1 MRAAL
6 PSTLA
11 RPHHRRLG
19 ERAVNLPG
27 SPGST
32 SLSIESGQEMNR
44 RDFALSLAAAAATAA
59 MTAPARAQGEPTEG
73 REFTRLQPPVPV
85 AVAGKI
91 KVVEFFGYWC
101 PHCNNFEPALDAWAR
116 KLPAD
121 VNFRRIPVA
130 FAAAQE
136 TLQKLY
142 FALEGLGL
150 LDSLHRKVFAAVH
163 VQHLRFDKDADVV
176 GFASANG
183 VDPNRLLDTVKSFAV
198 ATKCRQA
205 KQQAE
210 AFRIDGVPTLG
221 IQGRYMTSL
230 SLAGGAEPTL
240 QVVDALIRKSRRG

>member
-1 MRAAL
+1 
-6 PSTLA
+6 
-11 RPHHRRLG
+11 
-19 ERAVNLPG
+19 
-27 SPGST
+27 
-32 SLSIESGQEMNR
+32 MNR
-44 RDFALSLAAAAATAA
+44 REFALGLLAASAAAGIS
-59 MTAPARAQGEPTEG
+59 APAQAQGEPTEG
-73 REFTRLQPPVPV
+73 REYTRLQSPVPV

-91 KVVEFFGYWC
+91 EVVEFFGYWC
-101 PHCNNFEPALDAWAR
+101 PHCNNFEPALDAWVH

-150 LDSLHRKVFAAVH
+150 VDSLHRKVFAAVH
-163 VQHLRFDKDADVV
+163 VQHMRFDKDSDVA

-183 VDPNRLLDTVKSFAV
+183 VDPAKLVDAVKSFAV
-198 ATKCRQA
+198 ANKCRQA

-221 IQGRYMTSL
+221 IQGRYLTSL
-230 SLAGGAEPTL
+230 SLAGGAEPALLVT
-240 QVVDALIRKSRRG
+240 DALIRKARGG

>member
-1 MRAAL
+1 
-6 PSTLA
+6 
-11 RPHHRRLG
+11 
-19 ERAVNLPG
+19 
-27 SPGST
+27 
-32 SLSIESGQEMNR
+32 MNR
-44 RDFALSLAAAAATAA
+44 RDFALSLATASATAV

-91 KVVEFFGYWC
+91 EVVEFFGYWC
-101 PHCNNFEPALDAWAR
+101 PHCNNFEPTLDVWAR

-130 FAAAQE
+130 FAAAQG

-163 VQHLRFDKDADVV
+163 VQHVRFDKDSDVAS
-176 GFASANG
+176 FASGNG
-183 VDPNRLLDTVKSFAV
+183 VDPTKLLDAVKGFAV
-198 ATKCRQA
+198 TTKCRQA

-221 IQGRYMTSL
+221 IQGRYLTSL
-230 SLAGGAEPTL
+230 SLAGGAEPALLVTE
-240 QVVDALIRKSRRG
+240 ALIRRARRG

>member
-1 MRAAL
+1 
-6 PSTLA
+6 
-11 RPHHRRLG
+11 
-19 ERAVNLPG
+19 
-27 SPGST
+27 
-32 SLSIESGQEMNR
+32 MNR
-44 RDFALSLAAAAATAA
+44 REFALSLVAASAVAG
-59 MTAPARAQGEPTEG
+59 MTAPAQAQSEPTEG
-73 REFTRLQPPVPV
+73 REYTRLQSPVPV

-91 KVVEFFGYWC
+91 EVIEFFGYWC
-101 PHCNNFEPALDAWAR
+101 PHCNNFEPALEAWAR

-163 VQHLRFDKDADVV
+163 VQHMRLDKDADVAS
-176 GFASANG
+176 FATANG
-183 VDPNRLLDTVKSFAV
+183 IDPTKLLDAVKSFAV

-210 AFRIDGVPTLG
+210 AFHIDGVPTLG
-221 IQGRYMTSL
+221 IQGRYLTSL
-230 SLAGGAEPTL
+230 SLAGGAEPALLVT
-240 QVVDALIRKSRRG
+240 DALIRKARRG